1 MKNAFNICL
10 VLLVMTLCGCT
21 GSLMSS
27 QSSTNH
33 AYMMADRQQSGL
45 GAYLAYEHSV
55 FVSVHH
61 DKIELTHQ
69 SILDGCNADQTHQCT
84 MLNAS
89 IDTGSQQLSQIK
101 LRIQPAGVADIVKLA
116 TDAGKMSSQSTDV
129 TDLGEQFVDTQQSID
144 RLSDYKKSLRALKQK
159 SGQDIDA
166 LVKLA
171 QEEAKVQTD
180 LEYAMGKKAQLLK
193 RVQTDILNITLSSQG
208 SLPFW
213 QPINESMSGFGGN
226 LSKGISQSITAVAF
240 LIPWILV
247 LLCLMYLLRFI
258 WRKTRKSEKVS

>member
-1 MKNAFNICL
+1 ALNISL
-10 VLLVMTLCGCT
+10 VLLVMTLCGCS

-27 QSSTNH
+27 SGNSNQ
-33 AYMMADRQQSGL
+33 AFMMVDRQQSGH

-55 FVSVHH
+55 SVNVHH
-61 DKIELTHQ
+61 DKIQQTHQ
-69 SILDGCNADQTHQCT
+69 SILNSCKADQTNQCT

-89 IDTGSQQLSQIK
+89 IDTGNRQISEIK

-180 LEYAMGKKAQLLK
+180 LEYAMGEKAQLLK
-193 RVQTDILNITLSSQG
+193 RVQTDILNITLNSQG

-258 WRKTRKSEKVS
+258 WRKTTKSKKVS